1 MKHEEIEKVF
11 SVIGQDKSV
20 DLAVMAAKAKNEDAL
35 VLEIKGKT
43 SDVVNVLAD
52 AAAIMSR
59 NFKSTEGFLQCFNA
73 AVIAKLAM
81 KNGAVM
87 AAKEFEEKQDK
98 ENDDAL
104 DAALDIMG
112 ASE

>member
-20 DLAVMAAKAKNEDAL
+20 DLAVMAAKAKNEDTL
-35 VLEIKGKT
+35 VLEMKGKT
-43 SDVVNVLAD
+43 SDIVNVLAD
-52 AAAIMSR
+52 AAAVISR
-59 NFKSTEGFLQCFNA
+59 NFKSTEGFLHCFNA
-73 AVIAKLAM
+73 AVIANLAM
-81 KNGAVM
+81 KDGAVT
-87 AAKEFEEKQDK
+87 AAKEFDHAADK